1 MNYKFKTKP
10 YKHQLT
16 ALEKSW
22 NKENFAYFM
31 EMGTGKTKVLI
42 DNLAMLYD
50 KGKIDGALIIAPKGV
65 VKTWYEQELPTHL
78 PNHIENVTVLWQPN
92 ITKTQREK
100 LESLFEIETAFH
112 ILIMNVESLST
123 DKGVKFASKFINS
136 HKTLMAIDEST
147 TIKTPT
153 AKRTKN
159 IIDIGKLAK
168 YRRIMTG
175 SPITK
180 NPLDLYTQCEFLDP
194 WLLDFSSYYAFRNRY
209 AEMKTMHIHG
219 RSIQVVDKFQNLG
232 ELSET
237 VKQFSYR
244 VLKEDCLDL
253 PDKIFIKRHVSLTPD
268 QKKIYEQM
276 KKAAMAMLNGKMT
289 TTMTVLT
296 QLMRLHQ
303 ITCGHFIADD
313 GSTQSVDSNRL
324 NELMNILEETEG
336 KAIIWANYQL
346 SVGEIIQR
354 IIKEYG
360 PGSVVHYYGKTL
372 PEQRDYAID
381 AFQKGKARF
390 FVGTPATGG
399 YGLTPQEDRQDFI
412 RKFQNDPKCR
422 FLIGTPQTGG
432 YGITLTQANTVIYY
446 SNSYDLEKRLQS
458 EDRAHRIGQKKPVTY
473 VDLIAEDTVD
483 EKIVKAL
490 RDKIN
495 IASEVMGEELKDWI

>member
-22 NKENFAYFM
+22 NKETFAYFM

-42 DNLAMLYD
+42 DNVAMLYD
-50 KGKIDGALIIAPKGV
+50 KGKIDGVLIIAPKGV

-78 PNHIENVTVLWQPN
+78 PDHIENVTVLWQSN
-92 ITKTQREK
+92 ITKKQQEK
-100 LESLFEIETAFH
+100 LETLYEIGTALH
-112 ILIMNVESLST
+112 ILVMNVEALST
-123 DKGVKFASKFINS
+123 DKGVKFANKFLNS
-136 HKTLMAIDEST
+136 HRSMMAIDEST

-153 AKRTKN
+153 AKRTRN
-159 IIDIGKLAK
+159 IIDLGDHAK

-175 SPITK
+175 SPVTK
-180 NPLDLYTQCEFLDP
+180 NPLDLYTQCYFLDP
-194 WLLDFSSYYAFRNRY
+194 FHLNHSSYYSFRNRY
-209 AEMKTMHIHG
+209 AIMKTMHVRG
-219 RSIQVVDKFQNLG
+219 RSIQVVHKFQNLS
-232 ELSET
+232 ELSDI
-237 VKQFSYR
+237 VKTFSYR

-253 PDKIFIKRHVSLTPD
+253 PPKNFIKRHVSLTPD
-268 QKKIYEQM
+268 QKKIYQQM
-276 KKAAMAMLNGKMT
+276 KKQALAVLNGKVT

-303 ITCGHFIADD
+303 ITCGHFTADD
-313 GSTQSVDSNRL
+313 GTTQSVESNRL
-324 NELMNILEETEG
+324 NELMSVLDETEG

-360 PGSVVHYYGKTL
+360 EDSYVHYYG
-372 PEQRDYAID
+372 
-381 AFQKGKARF
+381 
-390 FVGTPATGG
+390 
-399 YGLTPQEDRQDFI
+399 LTSQEERQDHI

-422 FLIGTPQTGG
+422 FLVGTPQTGG
-432 YGITLTQANTVIYY
+432 YGITLTQANTVVYY
-446 SNSYDLEKRLQS
+446 SNGYDLEKRLQS
-458 EDRAHRIGQKKPVTY
+458 EDRAHRIGQTKNVTY

-483 EKIVKAL
+483 EKIVEAL
-490 RDKIN
+490 RNKIN

>member
-1 MNYKFKTKP
+1 MRYKFKTKT

-16 ALEKSW
+16 ALKKSW

-50 KGKIDGALIIAPKGV
+50 KGKVDGALIIAPKGV
-65 VKTWYEQELPTHL
+65 VKTWFEQELPTHL

-92 ITKTQREK
+92 IIKRQQEK
-100 LESLFEIETAFH
+100 LDAILQNETSLH
-112 ILIMNVESLST
+112 IFIMNVEALST
-123 DKGVKFASKFINS
+123 DKGVSFARKFLSCHN
-136 HKTLMAIDEST
+136 TLMAVDEST
-147 TIKTPT
+147 TIKNPA

-159 IIDIGKLAK
+159 IISLGKQAK

-180 NPLDLYTQCEFLDP
+180 NPLDLYSQCEFLDP
-194 WLLDFSSYYAFRNRY
+194 WLLDFTSYYAFRNRY
-209 AEMKTMHIHG
+209 AEMKTMHLRG
-219 RSIQVVDKFQNLG
+219 RSIQVVSEFKNLG

-237 VKQFSYR
+237 VKTFSER

-253 PDKIFIKRHVSLTPD
+253 PPKVFIKRHVSLTPD

-276 KKAAMAMLNGKMT
+276 KKAAMAVLNGKVT

-303 ITCGHFIADD
+303 ITCGHFTADD
-313 GSTQSVDSNRL
+313 GSTQSVESNRL
-324 NELMNILEETEG
+324 NELMNVLEETEG

-354 IIKEYG
+354 IIKDYG
-360 PGSVVHYYGKTL
+360 EDSYVHYYG
-372 PEQRDYAID
+372 
-381 AFQKGKARF
+381 
-390 FVGTPATGG
+390 
-399 YGLTPQEDRQDFI
+399 LTSQEDRQDNI
-412 RKFQNDPKCR
+412 RKFQTNPNCR

-446 SNSYDLEKRLQS
+446 SNGYDLEKRLQS
-458 EDRAHRIGQKKPVTY
+458 EDRAHRIGQKKTVTY
-473 VDLIAEDTVD
+473 IDLMAEDTVD

-490 RDKIN
+490 RNKIN
-495 IASEVMGEELKDWI
+495 IASEVMGEELRKWI

>member
-10 YKHQLT
+10 YAHQIT

-22 NKENFAYFM
+22 NKETYAYFM

-50 KGKIDGALIIAPKGV
+50 KGKVDGALIVAPKGV

-78 PNHIENVTVLWQPN
+78 PTHIEYKKILWQSN
-92 ITKTQREK
+92 ITKTQKEK
-100 LESLFEIETAFH
+100 LESLFELGQDLH

-123 DKGVKFASKFINS
+123 DKGVKFASKFLNS
-136 HKTLMAIDEST
+136 HKVLMAIDEST
-147 TIKTPT
+147 TIKNQA

-159 IIDIGKLAK
+159 IISLGKHSK

-180 NPLDLYTQCEFLDP
+180 NPLDLFSQCEFLDP
-194 WLLDFSSYYAFRNRY
+194 WLLNYDSFYAFRNRY
-209 AEMKTMHIHG
+209 AKMKNMYLRDRT
-219 RSIQVVDKFQNLG
+219 IQVVDAFQNLG
-232 ELSET
+232 ELSEK
-237 VKQFSYR
+237 VKGFSYR

-253 PDKIFIKRHVSLTPD
+253 PPKNFIKRYVTLTPD
-268 QKKIYEQM
+268 QKRIYEQM
-276 KKAAMAMLNGKMT
+276 KKEAMAILNGKVT

-303 ITCGHFIADD
+303 ITCGHFTADD
-313 GSTQSVDSNRL
+313 GSTQSVESNRL
-324 NELMNILEETEG
+324 NELMLVLEEIEG

-354 IIKEYG
+354 IIKEHGKDSY
-360 PGSVVHYYGKTL
+360 VHYYG
-372 PEQRDYAID
+372 
-381 AFQKGKARF
+381 
-390 FVGTPATGG
+390 
-399 YGLTPQEDRQDFI
+399 LTSQEDRQDNI
-412 RKFQNDPKCR
+412 RKFQNNPKCR

-432 YGITLTQANTVIYY
+432 YGITLTQANTVIYF
-446 SNSYDLEKRLQS
+446 SNGYDLEKRLQS
-458 EDRAHRIGQKKPVTY
+458 EDRAHRIGQKKNVTY
-473 VDLIAEDTVD
+473 IDLIAEDTVD

-490 RDKIN
+490 RSKIN
-495 IASEVMGEELKDWI
+495 IASEVMGEELKEWI

>member
-1 MNYKFKTKP
+1 MRYKFKTKP
-10 YKHQLT
+10 YKHQMT

-50 KGKIDGALIIAPKGV
+50 KGKVDGALIIAPKGV
-65 VKTWYEQELPTHL
+65 VKTWFEQELPTHL

-92 ITKTQREK
+92 IIKRQQEK
-100 LESLFEIETAFH
+100 LDAILQNETSLH
-112 ILIMNVESLST
+112 IFIMNVEALST
-123 DKGVKFASKFINS
+123 DKGVSFARKFLSCHN
-136 HKTLMAIDEST
+136 TLMAVDEST
-147 TIKTPT
+147 TIKNPA

-159 IIDIGKLAK
+159 IISLGKQAK

-180 NPLDLYTQCEFLDP
+180 NPLDLYSQCEFLDP
-194 WLLDFSSYYAFRNRY
+194 WLLDFTSYYAFRNRY
-209 AEMKTMHIHG
+209 AEMKTMHLRG
-219 RSIQVVDKFQNLG
+219 RSIQVVSEFKNLG

-237 VKQFSYR
+237 VKTFSER

-253 PDKIFIKRHVSLTPD
+253 PPKVFIKRHVSLTPD

-276 KKAAMAMLNGKMT
+276 KKAAMAVLNGKVT

-303 ITCGHFIADD
+303 ITCGHFTADD
-313 GSTQSVDSNRL
+313 GSTQSVESNRL
-324 NELMNILEETEG
+324 NELMNVLEETEG

-354 IIKEYG
+354 IIKDYG
-360 PGSVVHYYGKTL
+360 EDSYVHYYG
-372 PEQRDYAID
+372 
-381 AFQKGKARF
+381 
-390 FVGTPATGG
+390 
-399 YGLTPQEDRQDFI
+399 LTSQEDRQDNI
-412 RKFQNDPKCR
+412 RKFQTNPNCR

-446 SNSYDLEKRLQS
+446 SNGYDLEKRLQS
-458 EDRAHRIGQKKPVTY
+458 EDRAHRIGQKKTVTY
-473 VDLIAEDTVD
+473 IDLMAEDTVD

-490 RDKIN
+490 RNKIN
-495 IASEVMGEELKDWI
+495 IASEVMGEELKKWI